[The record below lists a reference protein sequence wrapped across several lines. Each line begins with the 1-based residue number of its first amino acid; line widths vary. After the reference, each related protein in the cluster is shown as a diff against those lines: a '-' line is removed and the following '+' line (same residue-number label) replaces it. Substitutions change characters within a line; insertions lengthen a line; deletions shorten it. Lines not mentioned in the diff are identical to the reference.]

1 MGKDLNEYNEEYNV
15 FIGSCSL
22 YTVYNKQIL
31 INMVTNISKLGWQ
44 NSQAK

>member
-1 MGKDLNEYNEEYNV
+1 MNTKVIRIYI

-22 YTVYNKQIL
+22 STVYNKQIL
-31 INMVTNISKLGWQ
+31 INTVTNISELGWQ